1 MFGIKNIAKKL
12 GKFGKTVIFGNVC
25 QIWQHL
31 ATLRA
36 SRMMANCFCPAIYP
50 VWCTVRRLFS

>member
-25 QIWQHL
+25 QMWQHL

-36 SRMMANCFCPAIYP
+36 SRMMANE
-50 VWCTVRRLFS
+50 